1 MDDEMIQEHI
11 LPHKTAGEPWNKPEF
26 HPLSYHFI
34 LFHQKVVTIRNSEVF
49 ELNFLWWKG
58 HRNFSL
64 RGLRSR
70 NTSRRPDWRSGT
82 VEPGAARWGWLPW
95 AEDTLSCF
103 SSRASIWFYTSW
115 WNLQFF
121 DVWWSLTPSHFWWLG
136 HGEIAVILWVRL
148 ACCEK
153 KPSRNW
159 LVSPS
164 FLGFFK
170 TESWKL
176 IFLVVTI
183 WSVLVQRFKLHF
195 CLVKI
200 SCLKVKYDPMLGLL
214 KRKNLC
220 R

>member
-1 MDDEMIQEHI
+1 MKQTRISSSFIPFHTISSESSDNPQLGSFWSQ
-11 LPHKTAGEPWNKPEF
+11 LPLMKRSPQLLAPR
-26 HPLSYHFI
+26 S
-34 LFHQKVVTIRNSEVF
+34 
-49 ELNFLWWKG
+49 
-58 HRNFSL
+58 
-64 RGLRSR
+64 SR

-82 VEPGAARWGWLPW
+82 VEPGAARWGWRPW

-136 HGEIAVILWVRL
+136 HGEIAVILWVKL